1 MSRRHKEKETEIQQP
16 RMMESQGDG
25 HQGDLLDNGST
36 VTESTHGIKI
46 HLSAPKFIG
55 SISED
60 TLHFAMLRTYTL
72 AEDVSKGIHQK
83 KRQRLHLNSH
93 FEGLSSFFKFKSE
106 DNGDLLNK
114 IVEKIAK
121 QMTAAEKEE
130 KRGRPEIEQ
139 LSSYVDDEEVCSWTK
154 SIYKRIFHKSI
165 SVAKNLTQYFVCF
178 ICSFFKIFKTES
190 ADGRI
195 AHFRRM
201 MLPHVKNMPSAR
213 ALQKYY
219 AWFAYWKAAAIK
231 TAKELKDE
239 AKHYAWQK
247 LEELIYGHLVQLS
260 VQVAK

>member
-25 HQGDLLDNGST
+25 HQVDLLDKGST

-46 HLSAPKFIG
+46 KFSATRFIG
-55 SISED
+55 SISEND
-60 TLHFAMLRTYTL
+60 LHFAMFRAYTL
-72 AEDVSKGIHQK
+72 VGGISVD
-83 KRQRLHLNSH
+83 LHLKKQRQYLH
-93 FEGLSSFFKFKSE
+93 FDYNFEEVPDYLRNE
-106 DNGDLLNK
+106 YNGDMLNE
-114 IVEKIAK
+114 IVEKV
-121 QMTAAEKEE
+121 AEKAKDVEKE
-130 KRGRPEIEQ
+130 DKRGRPEIEQ
-139 LSSYVDDEEVCSWTK
+139 LSNYVEDEQVCSWTK
-154 SIYKRIFHKSI
+154 KIYKRIYHKSI

-201 MLPHVKNMPSAR
+201 MLPHVMNMPSAR

-219 AWFAYWKAAAIK
+219 AWFVYWKAAAIK

-239 AKHYAWQK
+239 AKHQVWQK
-247 LEELIYGHLVQLS
+247 LEELIHGHLVQLS
-260 VQVAK
+260 IQVAP